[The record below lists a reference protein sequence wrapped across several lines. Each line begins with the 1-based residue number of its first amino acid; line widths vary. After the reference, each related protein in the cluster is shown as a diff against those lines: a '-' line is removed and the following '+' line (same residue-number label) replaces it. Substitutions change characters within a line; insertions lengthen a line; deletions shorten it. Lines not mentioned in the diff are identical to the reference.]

1 MWNLFKIGIMVFCI
15 FILSSMNTFAEQP
28 NMPVIQA
35 EFQKIDANK
44 DSLLIPGEMQAY
56 QEKRFDE
63 LDRDKNGVLDKEEL
77 GQDKTK
83 MFEKADKNKDGKIT
97 RQESDLQF
105 KEYLNEMDSN
115 KDGKVSEKEY
125 KEYWPMVIKF

>member
-1 MWNLFKIGIMVFCI
+1 MWNLAKIGIMVFCMII
-15 FILSSMNTFAEQP
+15 FSFLNTLAEQV
-28 NMPVIQA
+28 NMPLIKA

-44 DSLLIPGEMQAY
+44 DGLLIPGEMQAY
-56 QEKRFDE
+56 QEKRFNE
-63 LDRDKNGVLDKEEL
+63 LDRNKNGVLDEKELE
-77 GQDKTK
+77 QDQTK